1 MSIGEMAGRTR
12 FGPSLA
18 RAAPLIFLC
27 MAALAYA
34 WVAIPL
40 TLVPR
45 LGSLTYHG
53 GPVGNDFLAFY
64 SAALLAWDHSAAEVY
79 DLARLYAFQDA
90 LSGTAT
96 HLPFPYPPH
105 FLLYVA
111 PLMTFAYLPALY
123 LWIVATSA
131 PFVLIVR
138 KLSGLALPLVA
149 LAPPLIQN
157 AIDGQNGALTASL
170 FAGGLLLLASRRPA
184 LAGILFG
191 LLSYKPQ
198 VFLLIPLCL
207 LAARQYRALGALAAT
222 GIVLLAAS
230 LAAFGFEAWSK
241 FLEVLPQQASYLLAG
256 RLPIARCP
264 TVFAAIFEASG
275 DVFSAKIGQGLSTLA
290 AWTLVFWSWRK
301 SEALFPRA
309 VAFSVALPLS
319 TPYLLEYDLAIWA
332 LPASILLARLWRGE
346 GSRADW
352 AALALFWLSPP
363 LIWLTSFTAWRL
375 SVLPVLVLAPYAV
388 WCVRRERISGLPA
401 AWPRPDDVVGKRVRV
416 APNDARFQSI

>member
-1 MSIGEMAGRTR
+1 
-12 FGPSLA
+12 
-18 RAAPLIFLC
+18 
-27 MAALAYA
+27 
-34 WVAIPL
+34 
-40 TLVPR
+40 
-45 LGSLTYHG
+45 LGSLSYHG

-64 SAALLAWDHSAAEVY
+64 SAAVLAWDHSAAEIY

-96 HLPFPYPPH
+96 HLPFPYPPQ
-105 FLLYVA
+105 FLLYLA
-111 PLMTFAYLPALY
+111 PLTTIAYLPALY

-170 FAGGLLLLASRRPA
+170 FAGGLLLLANRRPA

-207 LAARQYRALGALAAT
+207 LAARQYRALGALIVT
-222 GIVLLAAS
+222 GIVLLTAS
-230 LAAFGFEAWSK
+230 LAIFGAETWWK
-241 FLEVLPQQASYLLAG
+241 FLEVLPQQTSYLLAG

-275 DVFSAKIGQGLSTLA
+275 DVFWAKAAQGLSTLA

-301 SEALFPRA
+301 SDAFFPRA
-309 VAFSVALPLS
+309 VAFCVALPLS

-332 LPASILLARLWRGE
+332 LPASILLGRLWRGE
-346 GSRADW
+346 GARPDW

-363 LIWLTSFTAWRL
+363 LIWLSSLTPWRV
-375 SVLPVLVLAPYAV
+375 SVLPVLALAPYAI
-388 WCVRRERISGLPA
+388 WCVRRERLSGLPA
-401 AWPRPDDVVGKRVRV
+401 VRSRPDDAGGDRVRV